1 MATIANDEIVS
12 EEIKKVKTDI
22 EHINEPNEELVN
34 AEVEKFLILFEKT
47 FSGHHENTLK
57 EENTEKNFNLDSEKG
72 IVSDILTKITKNIR
86 ETIHS
91 EEEAREK
98 VNKARKFLK
107 IIDSF
112 LYSIFDSK

>member
-47 FSGHHENTLK
+47 FSGHHENTWK
-57 EENTEKNFNLDSEKG
+57 EENTEKNVHLDSQKR
-72 IVSDILTKITKNIR
+72 IVSDILTKIAKKR
-86 ETIHS
+86 EYSFRRRST
-91 EEEAREK
+91 
-98 VNKARKFLK
+98 RK
-107 IIDSF
+107 
-112 LYSIFDSK
+112 SK

>member
-1 MATIANDEIVS
+1 MAKIANNEIVS

-57 EENTEKNFNLDSEKG
+57 KKKTLKK
-72 IVSDILTKITKNIR
+72 ILT
-86 ETIHS
+86 
-91 EEEAREK
+91 
-98 VNKARKFLK
+98 
-107 IIDSF
+107 
-112 LYSIFDSK
+112 